1 MGYPE
6 VCCILL
12 LIFNLQLVTSC
23 GSDEYNFQD
32 LCCSMCQPGT
42 RVLKHCTATLETM
55 CISCTHGTYMDRSNG
70 LEKCMKCKYCDAEL
84 GLETQRECSETQDT
98 GCECKEGYFCLAKT
112 KDKCHMC
119 TKYITHFLNDS
130 KTDKGDLKQQAA
142 KPTAQSV
149 LTQANVKPMEPDGTQ
164 NPLQPVNKTVRRK
177 TIPKSET
184 DKLLKWE
191 LAPETSA
198 GKSKVARV
206 QEPATIRKTLMTLIQ
221 SIDQTFPK
229 ESLKLQ
235 EAGNKVLTEFQNSVQ
250 TNLGNMQNVMQVGLA
265 DIQNSIQ
272 SSMAGLQGTIK
283 TGMEEIKSALQTG
296 MTGIQ
301 EALISGMTEVKGIKI
316 GLTLTDNTLKQI
328 QANSQ
333 SNLVLMTKQL
343 GSLVNVLTKSPSNQ
357 TIPFIQFKDIICNKA
372 ETIEQTTKQP

>member
-1 MGYPE
+1 
-6 VCCILL
+6 
-12 LIFNLQLVTSC
+12 
-23 GSDEYNFQD
+23 
-32 LCCSMCQPGT
+32 MCQPGT

-250 TNLGNMQNVMQVGLA
+250 TSLGNMQNVMQVGLA

-301 EALISGMTEVKGIKI
+301 EALISGMAEVKGIKI

-357 TIPFIQFKDIICNKA
+357 TIPFIQFKDIICNPSNKA